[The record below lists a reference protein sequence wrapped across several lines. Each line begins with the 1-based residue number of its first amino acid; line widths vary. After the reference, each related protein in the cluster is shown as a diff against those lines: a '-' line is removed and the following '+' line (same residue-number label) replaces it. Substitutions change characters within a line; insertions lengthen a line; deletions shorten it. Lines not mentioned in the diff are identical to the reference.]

1 MLRQPHHRKDGAK
14 PHWHTTFTRWK
25 ESRNLLP
32 RRKPEKKKAS
42 NIVYLNSKEIGHSR
56 MENKSG
62 EKRSWITSI
71 HTASVSKGLGTC
83 CSWTTEP
90 QYLGNQIT
98 AAVKSSRW
106 FWLCQQ
112 CLRPFL
118 CLGTHTQARAHPHTL
133 IKGKKK
139 KTTFQHTYSCTH
151 SKPMARLCFCVCAV

>member
-1 MLRQPHHRKDGAK
+1 
-14 PHWHTTFTRWK
+14 
-25 ESRNLLP
+25 
-32 RRKPEKKKAS
+32 
-42 NIVYLNSKEIGHSR
+42 

-62 EKRSWITSI
+62 GKKGVESHRSTQPRCPRE
-71 HTASVSKGLGTC
+71 GLGTC

-118 CLGTHTQARAHPHTL
+118 CLGTHTHRLGRTHTHKKRTSNTL
-133 IKGKKK
+133 IHA
-139 KTTFQHTYSCTH
+139 HTRSPWRDCVFVCVLRGGMHRSGTLQKVL
-151 SKPMARLCFCVCAV
+151 SPSMATARRINSAFILIIVNQKVKVKAHCHIWSEQRKIV